1 MSSFRRVRAI
11 AHASSANLGAGFDV
25 FAVALKEPYDY
36 VEVEKT
42 EKEGVELI
50 MDGMGAAIPN
60 DTERNVASAVAKK
73 MMQDYSVSFG
83 LKIKVGKGVPIG
95 VGLGSSAA
103 SSVASAF
110 AINKLF
116 ELGLNDAQLIN
127 FASYGEF
134 VASGVAH
141 KDNVAASL
149 LGGFVMLNGNNGFT
163 FKKIEPNQNLAFC
176 LAIPEIKLPKRKTEY
191 SRSILPKQI
200 PIEDAVMAI
209 SGASYI
215 AAGFL
220 LDDADMIGRGMMSSF
235 VDKVRSRLINGFEQV
250 KDSAIR
256 KGASGVCLS
265 GAGPSMIAI
274 VDRRKA
280 EPGKVVDAMVQA
292 FNERGIKAKSIVTSA
307 GGGASVVYAE

>member
-1 MSSFRRVRAI
+1 MLRRVGAI
-11 AHASSANLGAGFDV
+11 SPASSANLGAGFDV

-36 VEVEKT
+36 VEVERTDRKEIELVIDSKQKDIPHDA
-42 EKEGVELI
+42 EK
-50 MDGMGAAIPN
+50 
-60 DTERNVASAVAKK
+60 NVATAVAKRIV
-73 MMQDYSVSFG
+73 QDYSIRYG
-83 LKIKVGKGVPIG
+83 LKIKIRKGVPVG

-103 SSVASAF
+103 SSVASAL
-110 AINKLF
+110 AVNKLF
-116 ELGLNDAQLIN
+116 ELGLDDSQLIN
-127 FASYGEF
+127 YASYGEF

-149 LGGFVMLNGNNGFT
+149 LGGFIMLNSNNKLT
-163 FKKIEPNQNLAFC
+163 FKKIEPKDNLAFC
-176 LAIPEIKLPKRKTEY
+176 LAIPDVKLPKRKTEY

-200 PIEDAVMAI
+200 PIEDAVMSI

-235 VDKVRSRLINGFEQV
+235 VDKVRSKLIDGFEEV
-250 KDSAIR
+250 NDSAIK

-265 GAGPSMIAI
+265 GAGPSVIAI

-280 EPGKVVDAMVQA
+280 EPADVVEAMVLA
-292 FNERGIKAKSIVTSA
+292 FNRRGIRAKGNATAA
-307 GGGASVVYAE
+307 GGGASVVLEE

>member
-1 MSSFRRVRAI
+1 MLRRVGAI
-11 AHASSANLGAGFDV
+11 SPASSANLGAGFDV

-36 VEVEKT
+36 VEVERTDRKEIELVIDSKQKDIPHDA
-42 EKEGVELI
+42 EK
-50 MDGMGAAIPN
+50 
-60 DTERNVASAVAKK
+60 NVATAVAKRIV
-73 MMQDYSVSFG
+73 QDYSIRYG
-83 LKIKVGKGVPIG
+83 LKIKIRKGVPVG

-103 SSVASAF
+103 SSVASAL
-110 AINKLF
+110 AVNKLF
-116 ELGLNDAQLIN
+116 ELGLDDSQLIN
-127 FASYGEF
+127 YASYGEF

-149 LGGFVMLNGNNGFT
+149 LGGFIMLNSNNKLT
-163 FKKIEPNQNLAFC
+163 FK
-176 LAIPEIKLPKRKTEY
+176 KTEY

-200 PIEDAVMAI
+200 PIEDAVMSI

-235 VDKVRSRLINGFEQV
+235 VDKVRSKLIDGFEEV
-250 KDSAIR
+250 KDSAIK

-265 GAGPSMIAI
+265 GAGPSVIAI

-280 EPGKVVDAMVQA
+280 EPA
-292 FNERGIKAKSIVTSA
+292 
-307 GGGASVVYAE
+307 